1 MLTKFMGRNCY
12 RPKLTWADF
21 VMGRNDLEPLGVV
34 GCDLCPVVKG
44 WYGRTWHGVH
54 ALSNLTLIM

>member
-1 MLTKFMGRNCY
+1 MCAVCCLDM
-12 RPKLTWADF
+12 
-21 VMGRNDLEPLGVV
+21 VSLGVV
-34 GCDLCPVVKG
+34 GCDLCLAVKG

>member
-1 MLTKFMGRNCY
+1 MGRNCHG
-12 RPKLTWADF
+12 PKLTWADF
-21 VMGRNDLEPLGVV
+21 VMGRNDQEPLGVV